1 MGVEERKLAKA
12 EEVFSRAR
20 AANERRLRREEK
32 STEGVGSRTEWLVF
46 VLVFVAGVEV
56 AATAAAATGV
66 AVRDEGD
73 SLVVVLELGEVVVVA
88 EEVLPV
94 VAVVTVVG
102 GPTEAAGV
110 ERDEAVEE
118 EVGGRGGSTTAGEVG
133 ANEAAADA
141 KTA

>member
-32 STEGVGSRTEWLVF
+32 STEGAGSRMEALVF
-46 VLVFVAGVEV
+46 VFVFVAGV
-56 AATAAAATGV
+56 
-66 AVRDEGD
+66 AVILR
-73 SLVVVLELGEVVVVA
+73 VFAVL
-88 EEVLPV
+88 VLPV